1 MKRILGVSL
10 ALAFLVVAP
19 YAEAQRQ
26 RAVRSPA
33 PPCSFSLS
41 IGYADPISDAGLVRG
56 HITVT
61 PSAGCT
67 SWNAFSPVDWIV
79 FEDDTTTDV
88 KITVLSNSSTNART
102 AKVRVAGLDFSVT
115 QQGRVEVPII
125 ETGVVK
131 NGSFNTDLANW
142 GWQDRFPNGV
152 GTVVWTSLDA
162 NGNAGSGSMRVRN
175 QPSAVTA
182 GMQILQC
189 VNVNAAAIY
198 NFSFAYAMT
207 QSGGLMQVSVFD
219 LDTDDCSGPYV
230 LRFTKQYFPNGTD
243 AWRRAT
249 SDPFRVGF
257 AAKSALIV
265 FASKTTSNL
274 NPYDVYIDD
283 VVLKLE

>member
-1 MKRILGVSL
+1 MKRFLGVSL
-10 ALAFLVVAP
+10 ALAFLAVAP

-41 IGYADPISDAGLVRG
+41 VGYADPISDAGMVRG

-61 PSAGCT
+61 PLAGCT

-88 KITVLSNSSTNART
+88 KITVQPNSSTNART

-131 NGSFNTDLANW
+131 NGTFAADLANW

-152 GTVVWTSLDA
+152 GTVTWNALDA
-162 NGNAGSGSMRVRN
+162 NGNPGSGSMRLRN
-175 QPSAVTA
+175 TA
-182 GMQILQC
+182 LPGPGMQSLQC
-189 VNVNAAAIY
+189 VNVSAAAIY
-198 NFSFAYAMT
+198 TFSFAYGMMPA
-207 QSGGLMQVSVFD
+207 GGLMQVSVFD
-219 LDTDDCSGPYV
+219 LDTEDCTGPYV
-230 LRFTKQYFPNGTD
+230 LRFTKQYFPNGD
-243 AWRRAT
+243 ENWRRAAT
-249 SDPFRVGF
+249 DPFRVGAF
-257 AAKSALIV
+257 AKSALIV
-265 FASKTTSNL
+265 FASKTTTSNAF
-274 NPYDVYIDD
+274 DAYIDD